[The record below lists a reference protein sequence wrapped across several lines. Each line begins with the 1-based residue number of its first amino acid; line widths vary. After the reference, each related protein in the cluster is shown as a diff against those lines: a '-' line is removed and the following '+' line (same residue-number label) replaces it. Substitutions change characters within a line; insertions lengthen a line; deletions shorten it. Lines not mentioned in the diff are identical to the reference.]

1 MPRKADWLVGINATR
16 YFSLTYGRTLNIGR
30 VMSPTLALLVQRE
43 AEISAFVAEPFYTV
57 QLDCGFPAATD
68 RMKDRKDADA
78 IANACK
84 GKTVTVKSVERK
96 EKSEKAPAL
105 YDLTSLQRDANR
117 VLGYTSQQTLDYL
130 QALYEKKLCTY
141 PRTDSRFL
149 TDDMEG
155 SVPGLVAAAAAVC
168 GMEKPPTICAKQV
181 CSSKKVTDHHA
192 IVPTISAEKVDMASL
207 PLGEREVLKLAAKGL
222 LRAVDE
228 PHRYAE
234 TVIMLDCAGQSFTA
248 KGKTVLDTGWKQYLA
263 QEKQDAALPE
273 LSEGQVLD
281 CTEAAVKEGKTTPPK
296 HFTEDTLL
304 SAMENAG
311 KDDIPDEAERK
322 GLGTP
327 ATRAAIIEKLVAA
340 GFVERKGKSLIP
352 TKAGI
357 NLVTV
362 LPEPLTS
369 PMLTAEWEQ
378 KLTEIAKGGADP
390 DTFMDGIRTMVQEI
404 VSTYSCISEDGKKL
418 FAPEKEVIGTCPRCG
433 QPVYE
438 GKKNFA
444 CSDRSCGFVLWKNDR
459 FWTSRK
465 KELTKKMAADLL
477 KKGRTNV
484 KGMWSEKKQAAYD
497 AAVILDETG
506 GKYINFKLEFPK
518 RKEGVNGRK

>member
-1 MPRKADWLVGINATR
+1 
-16 YFSLTYGRTLNIGR
+16 
-30 VMSPTLALLVQRE
+30 
-43 AEISAFVAEPFYTV
+43 
-57 QLDCGFPAATD
+57 
-68 RMKDRKDADA
+68 
-78 IANACK
+78 
-84 GKTVTVKSVERK
+84 
-96 EKSEKAPAL
+96 
-105 YDLTSLQRDANR
+105 
-117 VLGYTSQQTLDYL
+117 
-130 QALYEKKLCTY
+130 
-141 PRTDSRFL
+141 
-149 TDDMEG
+149 ME
-155 SVPGLVAAAAAVC
+155 
-168 GMEKPPTICAKQV
+168 
-181 CSSKKVTDHHA
+181 H
-192 IVPTISAEKVDMASL
+192 
-207 PLGEREVLKLAAKGL
+207 
-222 LRAVDE
+222 
-228 PHRYAE
+228 
-234 TVIMLDCAGQSFTA
+234 
-248 KGKTVLDTGWKQYLA
+248 
-263 QEKQDAALPE
+263 
-273 LSEGQVLD
+273 
-281 CTEAAVKEGKTTPPK
+281 
-296 HFTEDTLL
+296 
-304 SAMENAG
+304 AG

-340 GFVERKGKSLIP
+340 GFVERKGRSLIP

-378 KLTEIAKGGADP
+378 KLTEIAKGSADP

-418 FAPEKEVIGTCPRCG
+418 FAPEKEVIGACPRCG

-484 KGMWSEKKQAAYD
+484 KGMWSEKKQTAYD
-497 AAVILDETG
+497 AAVILCDTG
-506 GKYINFKLEFPK
+506 GRYIDFKLEFPK
-518 RKEGVNGRK
+518 NKRS

>member
-1 MPRKADWLVGINATR
+1 MKDKLKKYLLPNLPYLFFVYLFDK
-16 YFSLTYGRTLNIGR
+16 FSLGCMANGHLAGVAIVGRPVSRYLDDGLTLEVNR
-30 VMSPTLALLVQRE
+30 L
-43 AEISAFVAEPFYTV
+43 
-57 QLDCGFPAATD
+57 CTD
-68 RMKDRKDADA
+68 GTK
-78 IANACK
+78 NAC
-84 GKTVTVKSVERK
+84 SF
-96 EKSEKAPAL
+96 L
-105 YDLTSLQRDANR
+105 YGAAARAAK
-117 VLGYTSQQTLDYL
+117 VLGYH
-130 QALYEKKLCTY
+130 
-141 PRTDSRFL
+141 R
-149 TDDMEG
+149 
-155 SVPGLVAAAAAVC
+155 
-168 GMEKPPTICAKQV
+168 I
-181 CSSKKVTDHHA
+181 VT
-192 IVPTISAEKVDMASL
+192 
-207 PLGEREVLKLAAKGL
+207 
-222 LRAVDE
+222 
-228 PHRYAE
+228 
-234 TVIMLDCAGQSFTA
+234 CSFTA
-248 KGKTVLDTGWKQYLA
+248 KGRRV
-263 QEKQDAALPE
+263 
-273 LSEGQVLD
+273 LSEGWREIDRIFRASLKEKPAD
-281 CTEAAVKEGKTTPPK
+281 GDGGTLPDFTEGQTFDGAEVFVTEHFTQPPK
-296 HFTEDTLL
+296 PYTEDTLL

-327 ATRAAIIEKLVAA
+327 ATRAAIIEKLVTA

-378 KLTEIAKGGADP
+378 KLTEIAKDSTDP

-459 FWTSRK
+459 FWTSRR

-477 KKGRTNV
+477 KKGRTSV
-484 KGMWSEKKQAAYD
+484 RGMWSEKKQTTYD
-497 AAVILDETG
+497 AAVILCDTG
-506 GKYINFKLEFPK
+506 GRYIDFKLEFPK
-518 RKEGVNGRK
+518 NKRS